1 MRAGRL
7 TVSTRSFAI
16 VDLPIPQPQES
27 EVLIKVMAAGVCLS
41 DVHFLDGSLIS
52 GSLKSDVVTLGHEVA
67 GIIEEIGSSV
77 TNVHVGDHVV
87 MVAGIRDSDGRLHTQ
102 GFDYDGGFADFVI
115 ARADNLV
122 RIPPSFPFEQACII
136 PDAVST
142 PWAAITQ
149 TAHMQ
154 SHQSAVVFG
163 VGGLGFHAVQLLK
176 IIGCLV
182 IAVDP
187 SEFARDRAL
196 AIGADFVFDSND
208 PDLIAKVRSA
218 TSAMGADA
226 AFDFAGVSSVRK
238 PALSMLAEGGKLVI
252 IGIANEPI
260 IVPNDVA
267 FTYRRTQILGHYGSE
282 KFHTEEIIRMVSEGV
297 LDLSAS
303 ISQVLP
309 LEQALEAMKLLRE
322 KIGNPIR
329 IVLKP

>member
-16 VDLPIPQPQES
+16 VELPKPKPQEN

-41 DVHFLDGSLIS
+41 DVHFLDGTLIS
-52 GSLKSDVVTLGHEVA
+52 GSLKTDEVTLGHEVA
-67 GIIEEIGSSV
+67 GVIEEVGSSIADF
-77 TNVHVGDHVV
+77 NVGDHVV
-87 MVAGIRDSDGRLHTQ
+87 MVAGIRDHNGRLHTQ
-102 GFDYDGGFADFVI
+102 GFDYDGGFADYVLC
-115 ARADNLV
+115 RSENLV
-122 RIPPSFPFEQACII
+122 RIPSSFSFEQACII

-149 TAHMQ
+149 TAQMQ
-154 SHQSAVVFG
+154 NHHNAVVFG

-182 IAVDP
+182 VAVDP

-196 AIGADFVFDSND
+196 AVGADFVFDSTD
-208 PDLIAKVRSA
+208 PDLISKVRSA
-218 TSAMGADA
+218 TSGIGANA

-238 PALSMLAEGGKLVI
+238 SALSMLAEGGKLVI
-252 IGIANEPI
+252 VGIANEPI
-260 IVPNDVA
+260 IIPSDMA
-267 FTYRRTQILGHYGSE
+267 FTYRRTQLLGHYGSE
-282 KFHTEEIIRMVSEGV
+282 KSHTEEVIHMVRDGI

-303 ISQVLP
+303 ISQILP
-309 LEQALEAMKLLRE
+309 LEQALEAMSILRE